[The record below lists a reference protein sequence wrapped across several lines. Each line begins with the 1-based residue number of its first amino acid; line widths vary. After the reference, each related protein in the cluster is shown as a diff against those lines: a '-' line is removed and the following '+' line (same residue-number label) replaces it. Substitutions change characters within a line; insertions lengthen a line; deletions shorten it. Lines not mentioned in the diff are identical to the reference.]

1 MNEELVGSLYRP
13 FMLVR
18 VSSWIVFLYGRP
30 ETIHELT
37 RNKLEQLRPQ
47 SAWTREER
55 AGL

>member
-1 MNEELVGSLYRP
+1 MNQALVGSSYRP

-18 VSSWIVFLYGRP
+18 VSSWIGFLYGRL

-37 RNKLEQLRPQ
+37 RNKLEHLRPQ

>member
-1 MNEELVGSLYRP
+1 MKQALVGSLYRP
-13 FMLVR
+13 FMSAR
-18 VSSWIVFLYGRP
+18 VSSWIVSLCGRQ

-37 RNKLEQLRPQ
+37 RNKLEHFRPQ

>member
-1 MNEELVGSLYRP
+1 MNQALVGSLYRP

-18 VSSWIVFLYGRP
+18 VSSWIGFLYGRQ

-37 RNKLEQLRPQ
+37 RNKLEHFRPQ

-55 AGL
+55 AGR